1 MNAKKIIFLL
11 FVLISFILLYY
22 YIDVLNNRESAKCL
36 KRFFDVSSLEK
47 IKSKYTQVET
57 LAVDG
62 SSYTSICIPST
73 QKVLPNGI
81 ILIKMP
87 SGKTRV
93 FYGGYYFQHC
103 FLHSLAQYAKIII
116 EEDPEYIIEQK
127 KILNFE
133 NAMEVSLDIFT
144 KNNHFSE
151 L

>member
-1 MNAKKIIFLL
+1 MNVKKITLLLFILICFIFLY
-11 FVLISFILLYY
+11 F
-22 YIDVLNNRESAKCL
+22 YIDILNNRESAKSL
-36 KRFFDVSSLEK
+36 KKFFDVSSLEE
-47 IKSKYTQVET
+47 IKNKYAQVET
-57 LAVDG
+57 FAADG
-62 SSYTSICIPST
+62 SFYTSICIPSS
-73 QKVLPNGI
+73 QKIFPNGI

-116 EEDPEYIIEQK
+116 EEDPEYIIKKK

-133 NAMEVSLDIFT
+133 NAMEVALDIFT
-144 KNNHFSE
+144 KNSHFSE

>member
-11 FVLISFILLYY
+11 FVLISFILYY
-22 YIDVLNNRESAKCL
+22 CIDVLNNRESAKSL
-36 KRFFDVSSLEK
+36 KRFFAVSSLEK
-47 IKSKYTQVET
+47 IKSKYAQVET

-133 NAMEVSLDIFT
+133 NSMEVSLDIFT

>member
-22 YIDVLNNRESAKCL
+22 YIDVLNNRESAKSL

-47 IKSKYTQVET
+47 INTQVET

>member
-22 YIDVLNNRESAKCL
+22 YIDVLNNRESAKSL

-73 QKVLPNGI
+73 QKYYQMVLSLLKCLRGKREYFTEVI
-81 ILIKMP
+81 IFNI
-87 SGKTRV
+87 V
-93 FYGGYYFQHC
+93 FYI
-103 FLHSLAQYAKIII
+103 A
-116 EEDPEYIIEQK
+116 
-127 KILNFE
+127 
-133 NAMEVSLDIFT
+133 
-144 KNNHFSE
+144 
-151 L
+151 